1 MTYDMRGLV
10 DRLNRL
16 AHEYYDLDAPT
27 VSDKEYD
34 KLYDELVRL
43 EKSSGV
49 VLPDSPTHR
58 VGGQPL
64 DRFEPHTHLKK
75 LLSMDKAQSLA
86 EIGEWYQR
94 AEKLRSDGIASGLK
108 LPPLSFVVEHKFD
121 GLTLCLTYKNGV
133 LVQAA
138 TRGNG
143 VTGEGILAQAKTVRS
158 IPLTIPY
165 MGTIEVHGECYMR
178 LSVLEK
184 YNKTASE
191 PLKNARNAAAGAL
204 RNLDPQVTA
213 SRHLDAIFYDVN
225 YIEGKEFA
233 DQAEM
238 LAFLKENGFSVSATE
253 LRCRSLQEIKSAI
266 DQIEETRGELD
277 YLIDGAVV
285 KISDYATRAYM
296 GSTEKF
302 PRWAVAYKFEAEEVT
317 TKLKKVTWEVGRTG
331 KLTPLAHVEPVELA
345 GATIQ
350 RATLNNYSDILR
362 KRLKLNAR
370 VWLRRSNE
378 VIPEITGRVDDYYPD
393 ETEIEK
399 PETCPCCGHAL
410 EEKGA
415 FIYCPNSRNC
425 TDQIVMR
432 LSHFASRDA
441 MDIEAFSEKTAR
453 QFCDEFDIKDCDEL
467 YDLQYDKLVA
477 LDRFG
482 EKKAQKLLEELDK
495 SKSVRLDRFIYALGI
510 PNVGTKTAR
519 DLAEAFGDIEKLK
532 SATAEEL
539 TAIGDIGDIVADSI
553 LDYFASDTGRGLADR
568 LLAKGVQPVW
578 ENERLGSSLNG
589 MTVVVTGTLVN
600 YSRQQAEEL
609 IRQNGGKASSSV
621 SAKTSLV
628 LAGEN
633 AGSKLDKAQKLGIR
647 IVNEEEFEKI
657 IAKS

>member
-1 MTYDMRGLV
+1 MNEYMRQLV

-34 KLYDELVRL
+34 KLYDELVKL
-43 EKSSGV
+43 ERSSGV

-64 DRFEPHTHLKK
+64 DRFEPHTHLNR
-75 LLSMDKAQSLA
+75 LLSMDKAQSLD
-86 EIGEWYQR
+86 EVGEWYQR
-94 AEKLRSDGIASGLK
+94 AERLRSEGIATGLA
-108 LPPLSFVVEHKFD
+108 LPPLNFVVEHKFD
-121 GLTLCLTYKNGV
+121 GLTLCLTYKDGL

-158 IPLTIPY
+158 IPLMIPY
-165 MGTIEVHGECYMR
+165 KGVIEVHGECYMR

-184 YNKTASE
+184 YNKTAQE

-225 YIEGKEFA
+225 YIEDGSFQN
-233 DQAEM
+233 QAEM
-238 LAFLKENGFSVSATE
+238 LSFLKENGFCVSDTE
-253 LRCRSLQEIKSAI
+253 LYCRDLREIKSAI
-266 DQIEETRGELD
+266 DRIEETRGELD

-285 KISDYATRAYM
+285 KISDFATRDYL
-296 GSTEKF
+296 GNTEKF

-317 TKLKKVTWEVGRTG
+317 TKLKSVTWEVGRTG
-331 KLTPLAHVEPVELA
+331 KLTPLAHIEPVELA

-350 RATLNNYSDILR
+350 KATLNNYGDILR

-378 VIPEITGRVDDYYPD
+378 VIPEITGRVDEFYPN
-393 ETEIEK
+393 EVEIEK
-399 PETCPCCGHAL
+399 PLVCPCCGQTL

-453 QFCDEFDIKDCDEL
+453 QFCDEFSIKDCDEL
-467 YDLQYDKLVA
+467 YDLTFDRLVA

-482 EKKAQKLLEELDK
+482 EKKAQKLLEELEK
-495 SKSVRLDRFIYALGI
+495 SKHIQLDRFIYALGI
-510 PNVGTKTAR
+510 PNVGVKTAR
-519 DLAEAFGDIEKLK
+519 DLAEAFESVERLENAAIP
-532 SATAEEL
+532 EL
-539 TAIGDIGDIVADSI
+539 TAIGDIGDIVAESI
-553 LDYFASDTGRGLADR
+553 TDYFASEDGRRRVEAMLE
-568 LLAKGVQPVW
+568 KGIDPVW
-578 ENERLGSSLNG
+578 ENNRTGTALSG
-589 MTVVVTGTLVN
+589 MTVVVTGTLQN
-600 YSRQQAEEL
+600 YSRQQAEET
-609 IRQNGGKASSSV
+609 IRQNGGKAASSV
-621 SAKTSLV
+621 SAKTNMV

-647 IVNEEEFEKI
+647 IIDENEFEKI
-657 IAKS
+657 IHKA

>member
-1 MTYDMRGLV
+1 MNEYMRQLV

-34 KLYDELVRL
+34 KLYDELVKL
-43 EKSSGV
+43 ERSSGV

-64 DRFEPHTHLKK
+64 DRFEPHTHLNR
-75 LLSMDKAQSLA
+75 LLSMDKAQSLD
-86 EIGEWYQR
+86 EVGEWYQR
-94 AEKLRSDGIASGLK
+94 AERLRSEGIATGLA
-108 LPPLSFVVEHKFD
+108 LPPLNFVVEHKFD
-121 GLTLCLTYKNGV
+121 GLTLCLTYKDGL

-165 MGTIEVHGECYMR
+165 KGVIEVHGECYMR

-184 YNKTASE
+184 YNKTAQE

-225 YIEGKEFA
+225 YIEDGSFQN
-233 DQAEM
+233 QAEM
-238 LAFLKENGFSVSATE
+238 LSFLKENGFCVSDTE
-253 LRCRSLQEIKSAI
+253 LYCRDLREIKSAI
-266 DQIEETRGELD
+266 DRIEETRGELD

-285 KISDYATRAYM
+285 KISDFATRDYL
-296 GSTEKF
+296 GNTEKF

-317 TKLKKVTWEVGRTG
+317 TKLKSVTWEVGRTG
-331 KLTPLAHVEPVELA
+331 KLTPLAHIEPVELA

-350 RATLNNYSDILR
+350 KATLNNYGDILR

-378 VIPEITGRVDDYYPD
+378 VIPEITGRVDEFYPN
-393 ETEIEK
+393 EVEIEK
-399 PETCPCCGHAL
+399 PLVCPCCGQTL

-453 QFCDEFDIKDCDEL
+453 QFCDEFSIKDCDEL
-467 YDLQYDKLVA
+467 YDLTFDQLVA

-482 EKKAQKLLEELDK
+482 EKKAQKLLEELEK
-495 SKSVRLDRFIYALGI
+495 SKHIQLDRFIYALGI
-510 PNVGTKTAR
+510 PNVGVKTAR
-519 DLAEAFGDIEKLK
+519 DLAEAFESVERLENAAIP
-532 SATAEEL
+532 EL
-539 TAIGDIGDIVADSI
+539 TAIGDIGDIVAESI
-553 LDYFASDTGRGLADR
+553 TDYFASEDGRRRVEAMLE
-568 LLAKGVQPVW
+568 KGIDPVW
-578 ENERLGSSLNG
+578 ENNRTGTALSG
-589 MTVVVTGTLVN
+589 MTVVVTGTLQN
-600 YSRQQAEEL
+600 YSRQQAEET
-609 IRQNGGKASSSV
+609 IRQNGGKAASSV
-621 SAKTSLV
+621 SAKTNMV

-647 IVNEEEFEKI
+647 IIDENEFEKI
-657 IAKS
+657 IHKA

>member
-1 MTYDMRGLV
+1 MNEYMRQLV
-10 DRLNRL
+10 DKLNRF

-34 KLYDELVRL
+34 KLYDELVKL
-43 EKSSGV
+43 EKSTGI

-64 DRFEPHTHLKK
+64 DRFEPHTHLNR
-75 LLSMDKAQSLA
+75 LLSMDKAQSLD
-86 EIGEWYQR
+86 EVSEWYQR
-94 AEKLRSDGIASGLK
+94 AEKLRADGAASGLS

-121 GLTLCLTYKNGV
+121 GLTLCLTYKEGL

-165 MGTIEVHGECYMR
+165 KGVMEVHGECYMR

-225 YIEGKEFA
+225 YIEGKSFSN
-233 DQAEM
+233 QAEM
-238 LAFLKENGFSVSATE
+238 LAFLKENGFSVSSTE
-253 LRCRSLQEIKSAI
+253 LYCSSLKDIKAAI
-266 DQIEETRGELD
+266 DEIEETRGELD

-296 GSTEKF
+296 GNTEKF

-317 TKLKKVTWEVGRTG
+317 TKLNEVTWEVGRTG

-350 RATLNNYSDILR
+350 RATLNNYGDIIR

-378 VIPEITGRVDDYYPD
+378 VIPEITGRVDEYYQD
-393 ETEIEK
+393 EKEIER
-399 PETCPCCGHAL
+399 PEVCPCCGHTL
-410 EEKGA
+410 VEKGA
-415 FIYCPNSRNC
+415 FIFCPNTRNC

-453 QFCDEFDIKDCDEL
+453 QFCSEFDIKDCDEL
-467 YDLQYDKLVA
+467 YDLSFEKLVA

-495 SKSVRLDRFIYALGI
+495 SKSIRLDRFIYALGI

-519 DLAEAFGDIEKLK
+519 DLAETFENIENLK
-532 SATAEEL
+532 AATPLEL
-539 TAIGDIGDIVADSI
+539 TSIGDIGDIVADSI
-553 LDYFASDTGRGLADR
+553 IDFFASDEGSGLVTR
-568 LLAKGVQPVW
+568 LLEKGVKPVW
-578 ENERLGSSLNG
+578 ENDRVGSALSG

-600 YSRQQAEEL
+600 YSRQQAEET
-609 IRQNGGKASSSV
+609 IRRHGGKAASSV

-647 IVNEEEFEKI
+647 IINEEEFEKI
-657 IAKS
+657 INTL

>member
-1 MTYDMRGLV
+1 MNAEQEIKKLREELETH
-10 DRLNRL
+10 NRN
-16 AHEYYDLDAPT
+16 YYILDEPT
-27 VSDKEYD
+27 ISDFEYD
-34 KLYDELVRL
+34 AMLRRL
-43 EKSSGV
+43 EDLEAAHPEFAS
-49 VLPDSPTHR
+49 PNSPTQR
-58 VGGQPL
+58 VGGRALDTFAPMRHEVPL
-64 DRFEPHTHLKK
+64 ESLADVFSEDELTAFLERTTPALALAEYTVEPKVDG
-75 LLSMDKAQSLA
+75 LSMALIY
-86 EIGEWYQR
+86 ENGE
-94 AEKLRSDGIASGLK
+94 
-108 LPPLSFVVEHKFD
+108 FVRGGTRGD
-121 GLTLCLTYKNGV
+121 GLTGED
-133 LVQAA
+133 
-138 TRGNG
+138 
-143 VTGEGILAQAKTVRS
+143 VTANLKTIRS
-158 IPLTIPY
+158 IPL
-165 MGTIEVHGECYMR
+165 R
-178 LSVLEK
+178 
-184 YNKTASE
+184 
-191 PLKNARNAAAGAL
+191 LKNAPERIIVRGEVYMPDSVFEELNARREELDEKPFANPRNAAAGTM
-204 RNLDPQVTA
+204 RQLDPRVVA
-213 SRHLDAIFYDVN
+213 ERKLDIRLFNVQTVSG
-225 YIEGKEFA
+225 EGYKTHSESLEALA
-233 DQAEM
+233 DM
-238 LAFLKENGFSVSATE
+238 GFPVIPFK
-253 LRCRSLQEIKSAI
+253 LCRSA
-266 DQIEETRGELD
+266 EECLAEVRRIGEERD
-277 YLIDGAVV
+277 KYPFGIDGAVV
-285 KISDYATRAYM
+285 KANLLSDRAAL
-296 GSTEKF
+296 GSTSKF

-350 RATLNNYSDILR
+350 RATLNNYGDILR

-378 VIPEITGRVDDYYPD
+378 VIPEITGRVDEYYPD
-393 ETEIEK
+393 ETEIEM
-399 PETCPCCGHAL
+399 PEECPCCGHAL

-510 PNVGTKTAR
+510 PNVDTKTAR

-578 ENERLGSSLNG
+578 ENEKLGSSLNG